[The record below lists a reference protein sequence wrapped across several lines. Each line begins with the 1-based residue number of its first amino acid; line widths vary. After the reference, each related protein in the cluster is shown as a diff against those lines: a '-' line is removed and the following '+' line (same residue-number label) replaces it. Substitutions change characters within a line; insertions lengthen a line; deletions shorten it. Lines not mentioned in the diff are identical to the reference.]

1 MTFKAGK
8 WNKNALTY
16 KILNKN
22 VELKD
27 QTRFLSNIYFY
38 NWSRSNLSYFIF
50 GNCRNAIAA
59 AFGYWS
65 QHTPL
70 TFSEVCSTCKSDLTV
85 DFAYK
90 DHKDGYPFDGPGG
103 VLAHAFFPE
112 VFNFLFFILD
122 RVKRTLK

>member
-27 QTRFLSNIYFY
+27 QTRFLSKKDLYSFFFDL
-38 NWSRSNLSYFIF
+38 NWSNLFILF
-50 GNCRNAIAA
+50 WKCRNAIAA

-90 DHKDGYPFDGPGG
+90 DHRDGYPFDGPGG

-112 VFNFLFFILD
+112 VFS
-122 RVKRTLK
+122 